1 MCVFLIA
8 SELLYNFYFSYYSV
22 ILLIHWPGLKQ
33 ICFLA
38 FMCQETFVF
47 ACRVGWIMYFIIA
60 LWPLSQITSNA
71 YLHCSDTNLCLTLF
85 FVLVRILEGQ
95 MKYILF
101 SSEVIFLA
109 AEHVCCPGLLVY
121 GGVAGALPGP
131 SCFGDGPEDERTLLG
146 FPSQSAPVGRG
157 GIEPQASAWIC
168 VMLKG
173 MLCTRTHCSG
183 RDYNSSVCWTDCSM
197 EDWRS
202 EESLCILLG
211 GGRIWTSPFPVW
223 DQYPLGKRKQL
234 VVTSR
239 CKLLLAF

>member
-71 YLHCSDTNLCLTLF
+71 YLHCSDTNLCLTF
-85 FVLVRILEGQ
+85 FCVGKNFGGSNEIYSVFIWSNFPGSRTRVLPWPIGIQ
-95 MKYILF
+95 
-101 SSEVIFLA
+101 
-109 AEHVCCPGLLVY
+109 
-121 GGVAGALPGP
+121 
-131 SCFGDGPEDERTLLG
+131 
-146 FPSQSAPVGRG
+146 RG
-157 GIEPQASAWIC
+157 GWSTSRTVLLWRWSRRWENIAWFPFSVSPSGERRHWAPGFSLDLC
-168 VMLKG
+168 YAEGYVMHKDALLWERLQQLCMLDWLQHGRLKERG
-173 MLCTRTHCSG
+173 KPLHPLG
-183 RDYNSSVCWTDCSM
+183 
-197 EDWRS
+197 WRKD
-202 EESLCILLG
+202 LN
-211 GGRIWTSPFPVW
+211 FPLSC
-223 DQYPLGKRKQL
+223 LGKRKQL
-234 VVTSR
+234 VITSR